1 MSITFINVC
10 VNLGLVPF
18 CPTGKTVDILP
29 EMEPD
34 DKIEV
39 FSLKKP
45 VWSFKYGPLMGY
57 FVRYILLIFS
67 VILKNKLNFSVAY
80 HA

>member
-1 MSITFINVC
+1 M
-10 VNLGLVPF
+10 NLGLVPF

-29 EMEPD
+29 IMEPD

-57 FVRYILLIFS
+57 FVRFVFS
-67 VILKNKLNFSVAY
+67 YFQ
-80 HA
+80 